1 MSGFAE
7 NQLKKYGW
15 TKGQGLGKNAEGR
28 KTPIII
34 TKKNDTRGVSFEL
47 CSQRASYVCL
57 KTRFYF

>member
-47 CSQRASYVCL
+47 CSQRASYVCF
-57 KTRFYF
+57 KN